1 LIDIIFLPVNLT
13 YLNIEYLRF
22 DAICYKSRKYD
33 NCIQSNS
40 YLNVNY
46 FHCINRVVKMKK
58 ENKIY
63 IFCSILALLG
73 LIHYLYTKPSISF
86 GYVILAPMFLHSS
99 LIPSKKIREPD
110 YSNVLNSIG
119 ILFFI
124 LSYAIYFS
132 HIWGIW
138 KNDTVSFACILIFV
152 AYGLFLTWYKGRFWS

>member
-1 LIDIIFLPVNLT
+1 
-13 YLNIEYLRF
+13 
-22 DAICYKSRKYD
+22 
-33 NCIQSNS
+33 
-40 YLNVNY
+40 
-46 FHCINRVVKMKK
+46 MKK
-58 ENKIY
+58 ENTAY
-63 IFCSILALLG
+63 IILLILGFLG
-73 LIHYLYTKPSISF
+73 LIYHHYTNPSISF
-86 GYVILAPMFLHSS
+86 GYVVLAPLFVYIA